1 MRSPTSSS
9 STGSRLALLG
19 TAVGAMAA
27 LRVAS
32 RVVALRRD
40 GRSWRGL
47 EHQDVIPGDEPVLR
61 LVLLG
66 DSAVAGHGLA
76 DAAQALPRQ
85 IAARLARRTGRAVRI
100 EAHARSGADTA
111 DVAEEQA
118 PLLEAAEV
126 VVIGVGVNDALAP
139 GRRVRR
145 VREETA
151 RLLAAVRAQVPDAE
165 LLLLTCP
172 DLGTAP
178 GIPRALAP
186 GVRWRCR
193 TVAAAQMHAAAEAGA
208 RVVATSGPLPA
219 DVFGDDG
226 FHPGP
231 AAVER
236 LAERTVA
243 VLYGEQ
249 DDAAGPGDPATEDA
263 PAAEGAPAPGAGGAV
278 RAGEN

>member
-1 MRSPTSSS
+1 MRPPTSSS
-9 STGSRLALLG
+9 STTGSRLALLG

-40 GRSWRGL
+40 GRTWRGL

-85 IAARLARRTGRAVRI
+85 VAARLARRTGRAVRI

-118 PLLEAAEV
+118 PLLEAAEI

-139 GRRVRR
+139 GRRVGK

-151 RLLAAVRAQVPDAE
+151 RMLAAVRARVPDADV
-165 LLLLTCP
+165 LLLTCP

-178 GIPRALAP
+178 GIPGALAP
-186 GVRWRCR
+186 AVRWRCR

-219 DVFGDDG
+219 QVFGDDG

-236 LAERTVA
+236 LAERAVA
-243 VLYGEQ
+243 VLYGEEADAVAH
-249 DDAAGPGDPATEDA
+249 DDAAAEGDPDPDAEDA
-263 PAAEGAPAPGAGGAV
+263 V
-278 RAGEN
+278 RSGEH

>member
-1 MRSPTSSS
+1 MRPPTSSS
-9 STGSRLALLG
+9 STTGSRLALLG

-40 GRSWRGL
+40 GRTWRGL

-85 IAARLARRTGRAVRI
+85 VAARLARRTGRAVRI
-100 EAHARSGADTA
+100 EDHARSGADTA

-118 PLLEAAEV
+118 PLLEAAEI

-139 GRRVRR
+139 GRRVGK

-151 RLLAAVRAQVPDAE
+151 RMLAAVRARVPDADV
-165 LLLLTCP
+165 LLLTCP

-178 GIPRALAP
+178 GIPGALAP
-186 GVRWRCR
+186 AVRWRCR

-219 DVFGDDG
+219 QVFGDDG

-236 LAERTVA
+236 LAERAVA
-243 VLYGEQ
+243 VLYGGQ
-249 DDAAGPGDPATEDA
+249 DDAAEDGDASGAEEDA
-263 PAAEGAPAPGAGGAV
+263 A
-278 RAGEN
+278 RSGEA